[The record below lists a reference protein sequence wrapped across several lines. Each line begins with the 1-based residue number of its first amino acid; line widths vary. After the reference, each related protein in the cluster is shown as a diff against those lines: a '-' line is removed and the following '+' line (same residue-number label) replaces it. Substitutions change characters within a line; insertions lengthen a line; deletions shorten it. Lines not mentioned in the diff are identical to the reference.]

1 MILIAAAKTMI
12 DDQIEVLNNLDDLTI
27 DILTILRKISK
38 EEMGILFKIKGN
50 TLDKTYKYYQD
61 FNSTNYAINKY
72 NGVVFK
78 ELKDKTNINA
88 YKDVYILSALYGIVS
103 ATDKIS
109 SYRLDF
115 NSNKI
120 VGFNLY
126 KYWDTYIKDFINKQN
141 PKMILNLCSNEYF
154 KALNKDIINKYKIIS
169 IECNKKL
176 PSATI
181 KKVRGNILNYV
192 VENKVTDYTTLKNKE
207 TNLVKFIDLKEDK
220 LIFELK
226 E

>member
-126 KYWDTYIKDFINKQN
+126 KYWDTYIKDFINKKN

-192 VENKVTDYTTLKNKE
+192 VENKVIDYTTLKNKE

>member
-1 MILIAAAKTMI
+1 MILISAAKTMT
-12 DDQIEVLNNLDDLTI
+12 DDEIEVLNNLDDLTI
-27 DILTILRKISK
+27 DILTNLKKLSK
-38 EEMGILFKIKGN
+38 EEMGRLFKIKGN
-50 TLDKTYKYYQD
+50 TLEKTYNYYQD
-61 FNSTNYAINKY
+61 FNSTSYAINKY

-78 ELKDKTNINA
+78 ELEDKKNLDL
-88 YKDVYILSALYGIVS
+88 YKDVYILSALYGIVC
-103 ATDKIS
+103 AKDKIS

-126 KYWDTYIKDFINKQN
+126 KYWDNYISDFINKKK

-154 KALNKDIINKYKIIS
+154 KALNQNIIKDYKIIN

-181 KKVRGNILNYV
+181 KKIRGNILNYV
-192 VENKVTDYTTLKNKE
+192 VQNKITDYTKLKDIE
-207 TNLVKFIDLKEDK
+207 TNLVKFTGFKEDK